1 MKQKR
6 TFMMVILSLVFVICG
21 FAQSQTQIPVE
32 KIAKLFAQGYSYCG
46 EFHDGMAKIQ
56 RNGKYGYINKDGDLV
71 VQCIY
76 KEAKDF
82 SDGIALVAIERMQDV
97 EDVESEEKGTGNQKY
112 IVDKTVI
119 KKELVTL
126 WGMIDKTGKSVL
138 QCEYNDIQKY
148 TSDFYVT
155 IVIPNKLPRKWR
167 YGAVDRNG
175 KNIIPIIYEN
185 IVCFRLSSEEP
196 MATEAPVVVWKKDGD
211 SSSCAL
217 FNTKGNVIVP
227 FGKYGG
233 IGTYK
238 NSYYIIRDKT
248 IGCGLLDK
256 NAKIIFPASMCNDV
270 FEYDE
275 IIYAEI
281 DKSKYKVAVKGGAQI
296 LPEVFDDYDK
306 REGFMEFKKGNESF
320 YITPNGVKLPKSKYP
335 NYRFEKY
342 KNGHYIVKS
351 DKGYAIMDSYG
362 KITSAFYKKIHRIT
376 DDGFAVVENESKKWG
391 VIDFKGN
398 IIFPFK
404 YNRFSI
410 AECKVDNKDYVYH
423 PINNYMVVSE
433 FGKNGKSNSALF
445 DKQGNIVIPFREME
459 GGYTFKNNG
468 DILYRIIWGGKCGLL
483 TKEGKE
489 LLPMIYDEIGNRC
502 DGLIPVKKDG
512 VWGYADENGHSTFD
526 YKFENVKNE
535 QIEAKPAQK
544 ENKPQVK
551 EKKKKSKFLNF
562 INKVMEE
569 GKKQQ

>member
-32 KIAKLFAQGYSYCG
+32 KIAKLFAQGYSYAG
-46 EFHDGMAKIQ
+46 EFHDGMAKVQ
-56 RNGKYGYINKDGDLV
+56 RNGKYGYINKDGNLV

-82 SDGIALVAIERMQDV
+82 SDEIALVAIERMQDV
-97 EDVESEEKGTGNQKY
+97 EDEESEEKGTGNQKY
-112 IVDKTVI
+112 IVDKTVT

-148 TSDFYVT
+148 TSNFFVT
-155 IVIPNKLPRKWR
+155 VVIPNKLPRKWR
-167 YGAVDRNG
+167 YGAVDGNG
-175 KNIIPIIYEN
+175 KIIIPIIYDKITFIN
-185 IVCFRLSSEEP
+185 SSSEKSSV
-196 MATEAPVVVWKKDGD
+196 TEAPVVVEKDFHRKF
-211 SSSCAL
+211 AL
-217 FNTKGNVIVP
+217 FDTKGNEIVP
-227 FGKYGG
+227 FGKYDA
-233 IGTYK
+233 IFANK
-238 NSYYIIRDKT
+238 NYYT
-248 IGCGLLDK
+248 IEEKLGRGLLDK

-306 REGFMEFKKGNESF
+306 RKGFMEFKKGNESF
-320 YITPNGVKLPKSKYP
+320 YITPNGVKLPKSKYS

-362 KITSAFYKKIHRIT
+362 KITSAFYKEIHRIT
-376 DDGFAVVENESKKWG
+376 DDGFAVVENESKKDAI
-391 VIDFKGN
+391 IDLKGN
-398 IIFPFK
+398 MILPFK
-404 YNRFSI
+404 YSMI
-410 AECKVDNKDYVYH
+410 DVCKVDDKNYVYH
-423 PINNYMVVSE
+423 PKNNFMLISE
-433 FGKNGKSNSALF
+433 FGEKNFSYALL
-445 DKQGNIVIPFREME
+445 DKQGNIVIPFREMA
-459 GGYTFKNNG
+459 GPYVFASNG
-468 DILYRIIWGGKCGLL
+468 DIIYCDNNWGNAKHGLL

-489 LLPMIYDEIGNRC
+489 LLPAIYDEIGERC

-526 YKFENVKNE
+526 YKFENVQNE
-535 QIEAKPAQK
+535 EKEAKPAQE

>member
-6 TFMMVILSLVFVICG
+6 TIMMVILSMVFSIDV

-32 KIAKLFAQGYSYCG
+32 KIAKLFAQGYSYAG

-56 RNGKYGYINKDGDLV
+56 RKGKYGYINKDGDLV

-76 KEAKDF
+76 NKAIDF

-97 EDVESEEKGTGNQKY
+97 EDEESEEKGTGNQKY
-112 IVDKTVI
+112 IVDKIVI

-126 WGMIDKTGKSVL
+126 WGMIDKTGKFIL

-148 TSDFYVT
+148 TSNFFVT
-155 IVIPNKLPRKWR
+155 VVIPNKLPRKWR

-175 KNIIPIIYEN
+175 KTVIPLVYDKIDF
-185 IVCFRLSSEEP
+185 FRLSSEEP
-196 MATEAPVVVWKKDGD
+196 LATEAPVVVAKGIHSKY
-211 SSSCAL
+211 AL
-217 FNTKGNVIVP
+217 FDTKGNVIVP
-227 FGKYGG
+227 FGKYDA
-233 IGTYK
+233 IFANK
-238 NSYYIIRDKT
+238 NYYT
-248 IGCGLLDK
+248 IEEKLGRGLLDK

-270 FEYDE
+270 FGDDE
-275 IIYAEI
+275 IMCAEI
-281 DKSKYKVAVKGGAQI
+281 DNSKYKVAVKGGAQI
-296 LPEVFDDYDK
+296 LPEVFDK
-306 REGFMEFKKGNESF
+306 VSRARGHIVVVQKGNESF
-320 YITPNGVKLPKSKYP
+320 YITPNGVKLPKSKYS
-335 NYRFEKY
+335 NYRFEEY

-423 PINNYMVVSE
+423 PINNFMVVSE
-433 FGKNGKSNSALF
+433 FGKNGKSTSALF

-526 YKFENVKNE
+526 YKFDNVQNE